1 MIQRYFDAT
10 YLGKLHWLEP
20 GSQEVTACA
29 IAADELVCALHGGAE
44 FYSIGHRKI
53 RESLAT
59 PATVRAVFI
68 QFQTDCGAGQIRLLP
83 LTESILQRVEA
94 DSPIIVQDDG
104 SGMKT
109 AELEVE
115 YLNIV
120 SRRFSRKGERTPNL
134 KRLVKG
140 RKGIGKFAGLILAS
154 EMEVITHACSLEPSP
169 LPFHSQSS

>member
-68 QFQTDCGAGQIRLLP
+68 QFQTDCASGQIRLLP

-94 DSPIIVQDDG
+94 IFLTAPATTYLRPADSLHLA
-104 SGMKT
+104 T
-109 AELEVE
+109 AAEHGFTEIHSNDQHL
-115 YLNIV
+115 LAAAA
-120 SRRFSRKGERTPNL
+120 RFG
-134 KRLVKG
+134 LVG
-140 RKGIGKFAGLILAS
+140 VN
-154 EMEVITHACSLEPSP
+154 VIP
-169 LPFHSQSS
+169 